1 MAIINPIKKVY
12 RVSFFKVESIW
23 DEEQWSEK
31 YNLNNI
37 PKKFQDEVFIRLNI
51 NIETI
56 INRVKQI
63 IPNNY

>member
-12 RVSFFKVESIW
+12 RVSVFKVESIW

-37 PKKFQDEVFIRLNI
+37 PKKFQDERFIRLNRFI
-51 NIETI
+51 
-56 INRVKQI
+56 VKLNAT
-63 IPNNY
+63 PKK